1 MKNSISQPLYS
12 QIALDIA
19 SRIARDELKEK
30 TKIYGRSVMSSE
42 YGVSPETIRRSLKL
56 LADMDIVDIQHSSG
70 AVVLSRERAIKYLER
85 FNSRVDIHLHQR
97 QLQEMMAE
105 HSALTAKIEES
116 VKSIVSISEKFSRT
130 HPFQNYELEIPESS
144 PVIGLNLGELK
155 FWQRTGATIIA
166 IRRGEKIILSPGPY
180 AVLHARDIIIFVG
193 DLTTPEA
200 ARAFVES
207 VEIL

>member
-56 LADMDIVDIQHSSG
+56 LSDMEIVDVKHNSG
-70 AVVLSRERAIKYLER
+70 AVVLSREKAIKYLER
-85 FNSRVDIHLHQR
+85 FNSRVDIHLYQK
-97 QLQEMMAE
+97 QLGGLLEEQT
-105 HSALTAKIEES
+105 LLAKKIDES
-116 VKSIVSISEKFSRT
+116 VRSLISINEKFSRT
-130 HPFQNYELEIPESS
+130 HPFQNYELEIPPTS
-144 PVIGLNLGELK
+144 PVIGLNIGELK
-155 FWQRTGATIIA
+155 FWQRTGATVIA
-166 IRRGEKIILSPGPY
+166 IRRGDKIILSPGPY
-180 AVLHARDIIIFVG
+180 AVLHANDIIIFVG
-193 DLTTPEA
+193 DLTAPEA

-207 VEIL
+207 AEII